1 MPAAPTHV
9 AFVYAGDLWVANLD
23 GSDVRRLTTHP
34 QGAAVS
40 AENDYAV
47 FTRLTLHY

>member
-1 MPAAPTHV
+1 
-9 AFVYAGDLWVANLD
+9 
-23 GSDVRRLTTHP
+23 VRRRTTRP

-40 AENDYAV
+40 PENDYAV